1 MGDEAQPG
9 FENQNRWESV
19 RKTRIGGNQR
29 EKTELLKNGTRLTFV
44 RTFLFAGPAPGE
56 QASVECVAWGAGRL
70 YSCGL
75 HGQVVNFVHVHCSW
89 VDRKAPRLWNMTCWA
104 SVRPRGTRSPLDL
117 PGASLLI
124 RRRPP
129 WQLALR
135 KGV

>member
-1 MGDEAQPG
+1 MGDETQPG

-19 RKTRIGGNQR
+19 RKTRLV
-29 EKTELLKNGTRLTFV
+29 EKWDEINFV
-44 RTFLFAGPAPGE
+44 RILLFAGPAPGE

-75 HGQVVNFVHVHCSW
+75 HGQVVYSVHGHCSW
-89 VDRKAPRLWNMTCWA
+89 VDYLLPRLLNMTCWA

-117 PGASLLI
+117 RGASPLI
-124 RRRPP
+124 RRRLP
-129 WQLALR
+129 WQLAPR